1 MRRTMLAATALL
13 AACGS
18 ERGAPREEPDV
29 QRVVVQDRFAV
40 RQSTRGFDA
49 TLSALFEA
57 LDRRDLTVFAVI
69 DHAAAAQ
76 GVGVALPPT
85 TVVIFGDP
93 EAGTPLMEA
102 VPVMGA
108 ELPLRA
114 LVYERGGDV
123 FVATTG
129 MANLART
136 YPLEGQE
143 EIVIKAE
150 RALVEIANEV
160 VGP

>member
-1 MRRTMLAATALL
+1 MRKLGALVAL
-13 AACGS
+13 GLVTACGGG
-18 ERGAPREEPDV
+18 EAPLEAPAE
-29 QRVVVQDRFAV
+29 QRVVVSDRFAV
-40 RQSTRGFDA
+40 RQSTRGFDQ

-76 GVGVALPPT
+76 GVGAELPPT

-93 EAGTPLMEA
+93 EAGTPLMAA
-102 VPVMGA
+102 VPEMGA

-114 LVYERGGDV
+114 LVYERGGAV

-136 YPLEGQE
+136 YPLDDQMGRVAKVDAALR
-143 EIVIKAE
+143 EITS
-150 RALVEIANEV
+150 EV